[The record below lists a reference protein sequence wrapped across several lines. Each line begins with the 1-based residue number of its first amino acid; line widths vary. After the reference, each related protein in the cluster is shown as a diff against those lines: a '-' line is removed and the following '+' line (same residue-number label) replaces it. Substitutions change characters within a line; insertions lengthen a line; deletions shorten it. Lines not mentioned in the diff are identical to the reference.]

1 MAVAFAPGKVIL
13 FGEHAVVYGRPAIAV
28 PVTQVGA
35 RVSVERGL
43 GGGGTLIQAKDLGL
57 SHTMGESPVDEA
69 LKPVVSLVKSTL
81 EHLGVRLPP
90 PLVITIT
97 STIPIARGLGSG
109 AAVSTAL
116 VRGLSEYFGRELG
129 PEEVS
134 ALVYEA
140 EKFHHGTPSGID
152 NTVISYGRPIY
163 FVRGQPPQIFKVG
176 KPFLLAIGDSG
187 VKSPTKVVVE
197 EVRRRWEREPSRYEP
212 LFDQIGR
219 VVERAKEE
227 MEGGNLERLGTLMDE
242 NQALLRDLGVSS
254 PQLDGLVRVARE
266 AGALGGKLS
275 GAGRGGSVI
284 ALIEERTRE
293 AVMAAL
299 ERGGAQRVITTEVSS

>member
-1 MAVAFAPGKVIL
+1 VAFAPGKVIL

-28 PVTQVGA
+28 PVTQVEA
-35 RVSVERGL
+35 RVTVERGV
-43 GGGGTLIQAKDLGL
+43 GGILIQAKDLGL

-69 LKPVVSLVKSTL
+69 LEPVVSLVESTL
-81 EHLGVRLPP
+81 ECLGVRPPP

-97 STIPIARGLGSG
+97 SSIPIARGLGSG

-116 VRGLSEYFGRELG
+116 VRGLSEHFGRELG

-163 FVRGQPPQIFKVG
+163 FVRGEPPQIFKVG

-197 EVRRRWEREPSRYEP
+197 EVRRRWEREPSRYDP
-212 LFDQIGR
+212 LFDQIGQ
-219 VVERAKEE
+219 VVERAKEK
-227 MEGGNLERLGTLMDE
+227 MEEGNLEGLGSLMNE

-254 PQLDGLVRVARE
+254 PQLDSLVKVARE

-293 AVMAAL
+293 AVMTAL
-299 ERGGAQRVITTEVSS
+299 ERGGALRVITTEVSS

>member
-1 MAVAFAPGKVIL
+1 MAFAPGKVIL

-35 RVSVERGL
+35 RVTVERGVD
-43 GGGGTLIQAKDLGL
+43 GVLIQAKDLGL
-57 SHTMGESPVDEA
+57 SHTLGESPVDEA
-69 LKPVVSLVKSTL
+69 LEPVASLVESTL
-81 EHLGVRLPP
+81 EYLGVRCPP

-116 VRGLSEYFGRELG
+116 VRGLSEHFGRELG

-134 ALVYEA
+134 VLVYEA

-152 NTVISYGRPIY
+152 NTVISYERPIY
-163 FVRGQPPQIFKVG
+163 FVRGEFPQIFKVG

-187 VKSPTKVVVE
+187 VKSPTKVVVG
-197 EVRRRWEREPSRYEP
+197 EVRRRWEREPSRYET

-219 VVERAKEE
+219 IAERAKEE
-227 MEGGNLERLGTLMDE
+227 MEEGNLERLGSLMDE
-242 NQALLRDLGVSS
+242 NQALLQDLGVSS
-254 PQLDGLVRVARE
+254 PQLDGLVKVARE

-293 AVMAAL
+293 AVTTAW
-299 ERGGAQRVITTEVSS
+299 ERGGAQRVIATEVSS

>member
-1 MAVAFAPGKVIL
+1 VAFAPGKVIL

-35 RVSVERGL
+35 RVTVERDVD
-43 GGGGTLIQAKDLGL
+43 GGILIQAKDLGL
-57 SHTMGESPVDEA
+57 SHTMGQAPVDEA
-69 LKPVVSLVKSTL
+69 LEPVVSLVESTM
-81 EHLGVRLPP
+81 EYLGVRRPP

-116 VRGLSEYFGRELG
+116 VRGLSEHFGRELG

-163 FVRGQPPQIFKVG
+163 FVRGEAPQIFKMG

-187 VKSPTKVVVE
+187 VKSPTKVVVG
-197 EVRRRWEREPSRYEP
+197 EVRRRWEKEPSRYET

-227 MEGGNLERLGTLMDE
+227 MEGGNLKDLGRLMDE

-254 PQLDGLVRVARE
+254 PQLDGLVKVARE
-266 AGALGGKLS
+266 AGALGAKLS

-284 ALIEERTRE
+284 ALIEERTRG
-293 AVMAAL
+293 AVMTAL
-299 ERGGAQRVITTEVSS
+299 KRGGAQRVITTEVSS

>member
-1 MAVAFAPGKVIL
+1 MAFAPGKVIL

-35 RVSVERGL
+35 RVTVERGVDGIL
-43 GGGGTLIQAKDLGL
+43 VQARDLGL
-57 SHTMGESPVDEA
+57 SHTMGQAPVDEA
-69 LKPVVSLVKSTL
+69 LEPVVSLVESTL
-81 EHLGVRLPP
+81 EYLGVRLPP

-97 STIPIARGLGSG
+97 STIPMARGLGSG

-116 VRGLSEYFGRELG
+116 VRGLGEHFGRELS

-152 NTVISYGRPIY
+152 NTVISYGHPIY
-163 FVRGQPPQIFKVG
+163 FVRGEPPQTFKVG

-197 EVRRRWEREPSRYEP
+197 EVRRRWEREPSRFEP
-212 LFDQIGR
+212 LFDQIGQ

-227 MEGGNLERLGTLMDE
+227 MEGGNLEGLGSLMDE

-254 PQLDGLVRVARE
+254 PQLDGLVKVARE
-266 AGALGGKLS
+266 AGALGAKLS

-293 AVMAAL
+293 AVTTAL
-299 ERGGAQRVITTEVSS
+299 ERGGVQGVITTEVSS

>member
-13 FGEHAVVYGRPAIAV
+13 CGEHAVVYGRPAIAV

-35 RVSVERGL
+35 RVTVERGVD
-43 GGGGTLIQAKDLGL
+43 GILIQAKDLGL

-69 LKPVVSLVKSTL
+69 LEPVVSLVESTL
-81 EHLGVRLPP
+81 EYLGVRPP
-90 PLVITIT
+90 PSLVITIT

-116 VRGLSEYFGRELG
+116 VRGLSEHFERELG
-129 PEEVS
+129 PGEVS

-163 FVRGQPPQIFKVG
+163 FVRGEPPQTFKVG
-176 KPFLLAIGDSG
+176 RPLLLAIADSG

-197 EVRRRWEREPSRYEP
+197 EVRRRWEREPSRYET

-227 MEGGNLERLGTLMDE
+227 MEGGNLEGLGSLMDE
-242 NQALLRDLGVSS
+242 NQVLLRDLGVSS
-254 PQLDGLVRVARE
+254 PQLDGLVKVARE

-275 GAGRGGSVI
+275 GAGWGGSVI
-284 ALIEERTRE
+284 ALIEERSRE

-299 ERGGAQRVITTEVSS
+299 ERGGAQRVIVTEVSS

>member
-1 MAVAFAPGKVIL
+1 MAFAPGKVIL

-35 RVSVERGL
+35 RVTVERGVR
-43 GGGGTLIQAKDLGL
+43 GIVIQAKDLGL
-57 SHTMGESPVDEA
+57 SHTMGQPPVEEA
-69 LKPVVSLVKSTL
+69 LEPIVSLVESTL
-81 EHLGVRLPP
+81 EYLGVRLPP

-116 VRGLSEYFGRELG
+116 VRGLSEYFGRELS

-134 ALVYEA
+134 ALVYKA

-163 FVRGQPPQIFKVG
+163 FVRGEPPQILEVG
-176 KPFLLAIGDSG
+176 RPFLLAIGDSG

-197 EVRRRWEREPSRYEP
+197 EMRRRWEKERSRYEP
-212 LFDQIGR
+212 LFDLICQ
-219 VVERAKEE
+219 VVERAKEG
-227 MEGGNLERLGTLMDE
+227 MEKGNLERLGALMDE
-242 NQALLRDLGVSS
+242 NQALLRSLGVSS
-254 PQLDGLVRVARE
+254 PQLDGLVKAAKE
-266 AGALGGKLS
+266 AGALGAKLS
-275 GAGRGGSVI
+275 GAGRGGCVI
-284 ALIEERTRE
+284 ALIEERSRE
-293 AVMAAL
+293 VVMTAL
-299 ERGGAQRVITTEVSS
+299 EREGARRVIMTEVSS

>member
-1 MAVAFAPGKVIL
+1 MVVAFAPGKVIL

-35 RVSVERGL
+35 QVSVERGA
-43 GGGGTLIQAKDLGL
+43 GGILIQAEDLGL

-69 LKPVVSLVKSTL
+69 LKPVVSLVESTL
-81 EHLGVRLPP
+81 EYLGVHDLP

-97 STIPIARGLGSG
+97 STIPIASGLGSG

-116 VRGLSEYFGRELG
+116 VRGLSEHFGQKLR

-134 ALVYEA
+134 TLVYEA

-152 NTVISYGRPIY
+152 NTVISYGQPIY
-163 FVRGQPPQIFKVG
+163 FVRGQPPQTFKVG
-176 KPFLLAIGDSG
+176 KPCLLAIGDSG
-187 VKSPTKVVVE
+187 VESPTKVVVE
-197 EVRRRWEREPSRYEP
+197 EVRRRWGREPARYEA
-212 LFDQIGR
+212 LFDQIGQIA
-219 VVERAKEE
+219 ERAKGE
-227 MEGGNLERLGTLMDE
+227 MEEGNLEGLGALMDE

-254 PQLDGLVRVARE
+254 PQLDGLVKAARE
-266 AGALGGKLS
+266 AGALGAKLS

-284 ALIEERTRE
+284 ALIVERIQE
-293 AVMAAL
+293 AVVTAL
-299 ERGGAQRVITTEVSS
+299 ERGGAQRVIVTEVS

>member
-35 RVSVERGL
+35 RVTVERGV
-43 GGGGTLIQAKDLGL
+43 GGILVQARDLGL
-57 SHTMGESPVDEA
+57 SHTMGELPVDEA
-69 LKPVVSLVKSTL
+69 LEPVVSLVETTL
-81 EHLGVRLPP
+81 EYLGVRLPP

-97 STIPIARGLGSG
+97 STIPMARGLGSG
-109 AAVSTAL
+109 AAVSTAM
-116 VRGLSEYFGRELG
+116 VRGLGEHFGRELS

-152 NTVISYGRPIY
+152 NTVISYGHPIY
-163 FVRGQPPQIFKVG
+163 FVRGEPPQTFKVG

-212 LFDQIGR
+212 LFDQIGQ

-227 MEGGNLERLGTLMDE
+227 MEGGNLEGLGSLMDE

-254 PQLDGLVRVARE
+254 PQLDGLVKVARE
-266 AGALGGKLS
+266 AGALGAKLS

-293 AVMAAL
+293 AVTTAL
-299 ERGGAQRVITTEVSS
+299 ERGGVQGVITTEVSS

>member
-1 MAVAFAPGKVIL
+1 VAFAPGKVIL

-35 RVSVERGL
+35 QVTVERGMR
-43 GGGGTLIQAKDLGL
+43 GVVIQAKDLGL
-57 SHTMGESPVDEA
+57 SHTVGSPVDET
-69 LKPVVSLVKSTL
+69 LKPVVSLIENTL
-81 EHLGVRLPP
+81 EYLEVSPP
-90 PLVITIT
+90 PLLITIT
-97 STIPIARGLGSG
+97 STIPIACGLGSG

-116 VRGLSEYFGRELG
+116 VRGLSDYFGRELS

-163 FVRGQPPQIFKVG
+163 FVRGQPPQILEVG

-197 EVRRRWEREPSRYEP
+197 EVHQRWQREPSRYED
-212 LFDQIGR
+212 LFDKIGSIA
-219 VVERAKEE
+219 ERAKEE
-227 MEGGNLERLGTLMDE
+227 MERGNLEGLGALMDE
-242 NQALLRDLGVSS
+242 NQALLQSLGVSS
-254 PQLDGLVRVARE
+254 PQLDGLVKAAKEV
-266 AGALGGKLS
+266 GALGAKLS
-275 GAGRGGSVI
+275 GAGQGGCVI
-284 ALIEERTRE
+284 AMIEERSRE
-293 AVMAAL
+293 GVTAAL
-299 ERGGAQRVITTEVSS
+299 ERSGAQRVIVTEVSS

>member
-35 RVSVERGL
+35 QVTVERGV
-43 GGGGTLIQAKDLGL
+43 GGGILIQAKDLGL
-57 SHTMGESPVDEA
+57 SHTMGQAPVDEA
-69 LKPVVSLVKSTL
+69 LEPVVSLVGSTL
-81 EHLGVRLPP
+81 EYLGVRLPP

-97 STIPIARGLGSG
+97 SSIPIARGLGSG

-116 VRGLSEYFGRELG
+116 VRGLSEHFGRELG

-134 ALVYEA
+134 DLVYEA

-163 FVRGQPPQIFKVG
+163 FVRGEPPQIFKVG

-187 VKSPTKVVVE
+187 VESPTKVVVE
-197 EVRRRWEREPSRYEP
+197 EMRRRWEREPSRYET

-219 VVERAKEE
+219 VVERAKEK
-227 MEGGNLERLGTLMDE
+227 MEEGNLEGLGSLMDE
-242 NQALLRDLGVSS
+242 NQALLWDLGVSS
-254 PQLDGLVRVARE
+254 PRLDGLVKVARE

-284 ALIEERTRE
+284 ALIEERARE
-293 AVMAAL
+293 AVMTAL
-299 ERGGAQRVITTEVSS
+299 KREGAQRVIATEVSS

>member
-1 MAVAFAPGKVIL
+1 MAFAPGKVIL

-35 RVSVERGL
+35 QVTVERGVDGIL
-43 GGGGTLIQAKDLGL
+43 VQARDLGL
-57 SHTMGESPVDEA
+57 SHTMGQAPVDEA
-69 LKPVVSLVKSTL
+69 LEAVVSLVESTL
-81 EHLGVRLPP
+81 EYLGVRLPP

-97 STIPIARGLGSG
+97 STIPMARGLGSG

-116 VRGLSEYFGRELG
+116 VRGLGEHFGRELS

-152 NTVISYGRPIY
+152 NTVISYGHPIY
-163 FVRGQPPQIFKVG
+163 FVRGERPQTFKVG

-212 LFDQIGR
+212 LFDQIGQ

-227 MEGGNLERLGTLMDE
+227 MEGGNLEGLGSLMDE

-254 PQLDGLVRVARE
+254 PQLDDLVKVARE
-266 AGALGGKLS
+266 AGALGAKLS

-293 AVMAAL
+293 AVTTAL
-299 ERGGAQRVITTEVSS
+299 ERGGVQGVITTEVSS

>member
-1 MAVAFAPGKVIL
+1 MAFAPGKVIL

-35 RVSVERGL
+35 RVTVERGV
-43 GGGGTLIQAKDLGL
+43 GGILVQAKDLGL
-57 SHTMGESPVDEA
+57 SHTMGQAPVDEA
-69 LKPVVSLVKSTL
+69 LEPVVSLVESTL
-81 EHLGVRLPP
+81 EYLGVRLPP

-97 STIPIARGLGSG
+97 STIPMARGLGSG

-116 VRGLSEYFGRELG
+116 VRGLGEHFGRELS

-152 NTVISYGRPIY
+152 NTVISYGHPIY
-163 FVRGQPPQIFKVG
+163 FVRGEPPQTFKVG

-212 LFDQIGR
+212 LFDQIGQ

-227 MEGGNLERLGTLMDE
+227 MEGGNLEGLGSLMDE

-254 PQLDGLVRVARE
+254 PQLDGLVKVARE
-266 AGALGGKLS
+266 AGALGAKLS

-293 AVMAAL
+293 AVTTAL
-299 ERGGAQRVITTEVSS
+299 ERGGVQGVITTEVSS

>member
-1 MAVAFAPGKVIL
+1 MAFAPGKVIL

-35 RVSVERGL
+35 RVTVERGI
-43 GGGGTLIQAKDLGL
+43 GGGGILIKAKDLGL
-57 SHTMGESPVDEA
+57 SHTMGQAPVDEA
-69 LKPVVSLVKSTL
+69 LEPVISLVESTL
-81 EHLGVRLPP
+81 EYLGVHLPP

-97 STIPIARGLGSG
+97 SSIPIARGLGSG

-116 VRGLSEYFGRELG
+116 VRGLSEHFGRELG

-134 ALVYEA
+134 DLVYEA

-163 FVRGQPPQIFKVG
+163 FVRGEPPQIFKVG

-187 VKSPTKVVVE
+187 VKSPTKEVVE
-197 EVRRRWEREPSRYEP
+197 EVRRRWEREPSRYET

-219 VVERAKEE
+219 VVERAKEK
-227 MEGGNLERLGTLMDE
+227 MEEGNLEGLGSLMDE
-242 NQALLRDLGVSS
+242 NQALLWDLGVSS
-254 PQLDGLVRVARE
+254 PRLDGLVKVARE

-299 ERGGAQRVITTEVSS
+299 QRGGAQRVIATEVSS

>member
-1 MAVAFAPGKVIL
+1 MAFAPGKVIL

-35 RVSVERGL
+35 RVTVERGV
-43 GGGGTLIQAKDLGL
+43 GRGILIQARDLGL
-57 SHTMGESPVDEA
+57 SHTMGQAPVDEA
-69 LKPVVSLVKSTL
+69 LEPVVSLVESTL
-81 EHLGVRLPP
+81 EYLGVRLPP

-97 STIPIARGLGSG
+97 STIPMARGLGSG

-116 VRGLSEYFGRELG
+116 VRGLGEHFGRELS

-152 NTVISYGRPIY
+152 NTVISYGHPIY
-163 FVRGQPPQIFKVG
+163 FVRGEPPQTFKVG

-197 EVRRRWEREPSRYEP
+197 EVRRRWEREPSRFEP
-212 LFDQIGR
+212 LFDQIGQ

-227 MEGGNLERLGTLMDE
+227 MEGGNLEGLGSLMDE

-254 PQLDGLVRVARE
+254 PQLDGLVKVARE
-266 AGALGGKLS
+266 AGALGAKLS

-284 ALIEERTRE
+284 ALIEGRTRE
-293 AVMAAL
+293 AVTTAL
-299 ERGGAQRVITTEVSS
+299 ERGGVQGVITTEVSS

>member
-1 MAVAFAPGKVIL
+1 MAVAFAVGKVIL

-35 RVSVERGL
+35 RVTVERGA
-43 GGGGTLIQAKDLGL
+43 GGIVIEAKDLGL
-57 SHTMGESPVDEA
+57 SHTLGESPADEA
-69 LKPVVSLVKSTL
+69 LKPIVSLVESTL
-81 EHLGVRLPP
+81 EYLGVRPPP
-90 PLVITIT
+90 PLVITII

-116 VRGLSEYFGRELG
+116 VRGLCDHFGQRLG

-152 NTVISYGRPIY
+152 NTVISYGQPIY
-163 FVRGQPPQIFKVG
+163 FIRGEPPQIFKVG

-187 VKSPTKVVVE
+187 VESPTKVVVE
-197 EVRRRWEREPSRYEP
+197 EVRRRWEREPSRYEH

-219 VVERAKEE
+219 IAEEAKRKI
-227 MEGGNLERLGTLMDE
+227 EGGNLEGLGSLMDE
-242 NQALLRDLGVSS
+242 NQALLHDLGVSS
-254 PQLDGLVRVARE
+254 PQLDSLVKVARE
-266 AGALGGKLS
+266 AGALGAKLS
-275 GAGRGGSVI
+275 GAGRGGCVI
-284 ALIEERTRE
+284 ALIEEESRE
-293 AVMAAL
+293 WVMAAW
-299 ERGGAQRVITTEVSS
+299 ERGGAQRAIVTEVSS

>member
-35 RVSVERGL
+35 WVTVERGV
-43 GGGGTLIQAKDLGL
+43 GGILIEAKDLGL
-57 SHTMGESPVDEA
+57 SHTMGQAPVDEA
-69 LKPVVSLVKSTL
+69 LEPIVSLVEWTL
-81 EHLGVRLPP
+81 DYLGVRFPP
-90 PLVITIT
+90 PLIITIT
-97 STIPIARGLGSG
+97 SSIPMARGLGSG

-116 VRGLSEYFGRELG
+116 VRGLGEHFGRELG

-134 ALVYEA
+134 ALVYET

-152 NTVISYGRPIY
+152 NTVISYGQPIY
-163 FVRGQPPQIFKVG
+163 FVRGEPPQIFKVG
-176 KPFLLAIGDSG
+176 EPFLLAIGDSG
-187 VKSPTKVVVE
+187 VESPTKVVVE
-197 EVRRRWEREPSRYEP
+197 EVRRRWEREPSRYEH

-219 VVERAKEE
+219 IAERAKEE
-227 MEGGNLERLGTLMDE
+227 MEGGNLERLGALMDE

-254 PQLDGLVRVARE
+254 PQLDGLVKVARE
-266 AGALGGKLS
+266 ARALGAKLS
-275 GAGRGGSVI
+275 GAGQGGSVI
-284 ALIEERTRE
+284 ALIGEKTRE

-299 ERGGAQRVITTEVSS
+299 ERGGAQRVIVTEVSS

>member
-28 PVTQVGA
+28 PVTQIGA
-35 RVSVERGL
+35 RVTVERGV
-43 GGGGTLIQAKDLGL
+43 GGGILIQARDLGL
-57 SHTMGESPVDEA
+57 SHTMGQAPVDEA
-69 LKPVVSLVKSTL
+69 LEPVVSLVESTL
-81 EHLGVRLPP
+81 EYLGVRLPP

-97 STIPIARGLGSG
+97 STIPMARGLGSG

-116 VRGLSEYFGRELG
+116 VRGLGEHFGRELS

-152 NTVISYGRPIY
+152 NTVISYGHPIY
-163 FVRGQPPQIFKVG
+163 FVRGEPPQTFKVG

-212 LFDQIGR
+212 LFDQIGQ

-227 MEGGNLERLGTLMDE
+227 MEGGNLEGLGSLMDE

-254 PQLDGLVRVARE
+254 PQLDGLVKVARE
-266 AGALGGKLS
+266 AGALGAKLS

-284 ALIEERTRE
+284 ALIEERIRE
-293 AVMAAL
+293 AVTTAL
-299 ERGGAQRVITTEVSS
+299 ERGGVQGVITTEVSS

>member
-1 MAVAFAPGKVIL
+1 MAFAPGKVIL

-28 PVTQVGA
+28 PVIQVGA
-35 RVSVERGL
+35 RVTVERGVD
-43 GGGGTLIQAKDLGL
+43 GGILIQAKDLGL
-57 SHTMGESPVDEA
+57 SHTMGEPPVDEA
-69 LKPVVSLVKSTL
+69 LEPVISLVESTL
-81 EHLGVRLPP
+81 EYLGVRGLP

-97 STIPIARGLGSG
+97 STVPIARGLGSG

-116 VRGLSEYFGRELG
+116 VRGLSEHFGRESG

-152 NTVISYGRPIY
+152 NTVISYGQPIY
-163 FVRGQPPQIFKVG
+163 FVRGEPPQIFKVG

-197 EVRRRWEREPSRYEP
+197 EVRRRWEGEPSRYEP

-227 MEGGNLERLGTLMDE
+227 MEEGNLEGLGSLMDE
-242 NQALLRDLGVSS
+242 NQALLRNLGVSS
-254 PQLDGLVRVARE
+254 PQLDGLVKVARE
-266 AGALGGKLS
+266 AGALGAKLS
-275 GAGRGGSVI
+275 GAGQGGSII
-284 ALIEERTRE
+284 ALIGERSRE

-299 ERGGAQRVITTEVSS
+299 EREGAQRVITTEVSS

>member
-1 MAVAFAPGKVIL
+1 MAFAPGKVIL

-35 RVSVERGL
+35 QVTVERGVDGIL
-43 GGGGTLIQAKDLGL
+43 VQAKDLGL
-57 SHTMGESPVDEA
+57 SHTMGQAPVDEA
-69 LKPVVSLVKSTL
+69 LEPVVSLVESTL
-81 EHLGVRLPP
+81 EYLGVRLPP

-97 STIPIARGLGSG
+97 STIPMARGLGSG

-116 VRGLSEYFGRELG
+116 VRGLGEHFGRELS

-152 NTVISYGRPIY
+152 NTVISYGHPIY
-163 FVRGQPPQIFKVG
+163 FVRGEPPQTFKVG

-197 EVRRRWEREPSRYEP
+197 EVRRRWEREPSRFEP
-212 LFDQIGR
+212 LFDQIGQ

-227 MEGGNLERLGTLMDE
+227 MEGGNLEGLGSLMDE

-254 PQLDGLVRVARE
+254 PQLDGLVKVARE
-266 AGALGGKLS
+266 AGALGAKLS

-293 AVMAAL
+293 AVTTAL
-299 ERGGAQRVITTEVSS
+299 ERGGVQGVITTEVSS

>member
-1 MAVAFAPGKVIL
+1 MAFAPGKVIL

-35 RVSVERGL
+35 RVTVERGVE
-43 GGGGTLIQAKDLGL
+43 GILIQAKDLGL
-57 SHTMGESPVDEA
+57 SHTMGESPVDQA
-69 LKPVVSLVKSTL
+69 LEPVVSLVESTL
-81 EHLGVRLPP
+81 EYLGVRGPP

-116 VRGLSEYFGRELG
+116 VRGLSEHFGRELG
-129 PEEVS
+129 SEEVS

-152 NTVISYGRPIY
+152 NTVISYGQPIY
-163 FVRGQPPQIFKVG
+163 FVRGEPPQIFKVG
-176 KPFLLAIGDSG
+176 KPFLLAIVDSG
-187 VKSPTKVVVE
+187 ERSPTRVVVG
-197 EVRRRWEREPSRYEP
+197 EVRRRWEREPSRYET

-219 VVERAKEE
+219 IAERAKEE
-227 MEGGNLERLGTLMDE
+227 MERGNLEGLGALMDE
-242 NQALLRDLGVSS
+242 NQALLRELGVSS
-254 PQLDGLVRVARE
+254 PKLDGLVKVAKE
-266 AGALGGKLS
+266 AGALGSKLS

-293 AVMAAL
+293 AVTTAWG
-299 ERGGAQRVITTEVSS
+299 RGGAERVITTEVSS